1 MSSLVVSDLVK
12 RYDKKIALD
21 GVCMRAWGGQLV
33 GLVGANGAGKTTLF
47 QCVSALVKIDDGEVL
62 VGGAERGS
70 IPARRALGY
79 LPEEPVLWPDVTV
92 AEHLQFIARA
102 YSVEGWKAKADAL
115 LERLD
120 LAEHRDARGGGLS
133 QGMRRKVALAMVLLH
148 DSSVLL
154 LDEPFNGLDPE
165 AQHEL
170 RSIVRELRDGGT
182 CVVLSSHRL
191 AELEALAD
199 CYVVLAKGKVIA
211 DGTLADLR
219 RVTGAADEMDLETIY
234 LSLMA

>member
-1 MSSLVVSDLVK
+1 MSSLVVRDLVK
-12 RYDKKIALD
+12 RYHEKVALD
-21 GVCMRAWGGQLV
+21 GVSLRAEAGQLL

-47 QCVSALVKIDDGEVL
+47 QSVAALIKIDAGSITID
-62 VGGAERGS
+62 GAERGS

-79 LPEEPVLWPDVTV
+79 LPEEPVLWPDLTV

-102 YSVEGWKAKADAL
+102 YSVSDWKAKSADL
-115 LERLD
+115 LERMHLTD
-120 LAEHRDARGGGLS
+120 SRDARGGGLS

-170 RSIVRELRDGGT
+170 RIIVRELRDQGT
-182 CVVLSSHRL
+182 CIVLSSHRL
-191 AELEALAD
+191 AELEPLAD
-199 CYVVLAKGKVIA
+199 SFVMLSQGKVVA
-211 DGTLADLR
+211 DGDLEVLR
-219 RVTGAADEMDLETIY
+219 AAAGLNEQADLETVY

>member
-1 MSSLVVSDLVK
+1 MSSLVVTDLVK
-12 RYDKKIALD
+12 RYDKKLALD
-21 GVCMRAWGGQLV
+21 GVSMRAEPGQLL
-33 GLVGANGAGKTTLF
+33 GLVGSNGAGKTTLF
-47 QCVSALVKIDDGEVL
+47 QSVAALIRIDAGTITVD
-62 VGGAERGS
+62 GAERGS

-79 LPEEPVLWPDVTV
+79 LPEEPVLWPDLTV

-102 YSVEGWKAKADAL
+102 YSVPDWKPKATDL
-115 LERLD
+115 LERMRLT
-120 LAEHRDARGGGLS
+120 ESRDAKGGALS

-170 RSIVRELRDGGT
+170 RTIVRELREHGT
-182 CVVLSSHRL
+182 CIVLSSHRL

-199 CYVVLAKGKVIA
+199 CYVVLAKGKVVA
-211 DGTLADLR
+211 DGSLGDLRTTIGLADE
-219 RVTGAADEMDLETIY
+219 ADLETIY